1 MEDLD
6 FTQPSAPPPPPVNQP
21 AQSPIYDPVAA
32 MKFFKA
38 AGTVE
43 SVAAGTEFFAERQGG
58 GFFSAADRM
67 YLLLE
72 GTVALSVGGKSLDT
86 VKAGEI
92 FGELA
97 TITDSKRSATATA
110 KTACK
115 VIALDGG
122 QFQQGLQKAPGFALM
137 LMSIM
142 IGRVRLRL
150 ARLAML
156 KQAPAGGS
164 DTRRVFDNATLDE
177 IAAELGNP
185 QPLKFAAGHAI
196 FNAGE
201 PGVRMY
207 LPREGRVAIT
217 VDGKTLEQV
226 GPGGVFG
233 EMALVDSAKR
243 AASAVAETNCE
254 LMAVNRNQFL
264 ELVKTK
270 PAIGMS
276 LLKVLG
282 QRLQAVTVTR

>member
-6 FTQPSAPPPPPVNQP
+6 FTQPSTPPPPVNQP
-21 AQSPIYDPVAA
+21 AQSPLYDPVAA

-38 AGTVE
+38 AGTAE
-43 SVAAGTEFFAERQGG
+43 TVAADTEFFAERGGG
-58 GFFSAADRM
+58 GFFSADDRM

-86 VKAGEI
+86 VKPGEI

-97 TITDSKRSATATA
+97 TITDSKRSATAIA

-115 VIALDGG
+115 VIALDGR
-122 QFQQGLQKAPGFALM
+122 QFQQGLRKTPGFALM

-156 KQAPAGGS
+156 KQAPAGGG
-164 DTRRVFDNATLDE
+164 DARRVFDDDTLDE
-177 IAAELGNP
+177 IASELGNP
-185 QPLKFAAGHAI
+185 QLLKFPAGLTI
-196 FNAGE
+196 FHAGE

-207 LPREGRVAIT
+207 LPREGRVAINA
-217 VDGKTLEQV
+217 DGKTLTHV

-243 AASAVAETNCE
+243 AANAVAETNCS
-254 LMAVNRNQFL
+254 LMAVNRKQFL
-264 ELVKTK
+264 NLVQTK
-270 PAIGMS
+270 PAIGLS

-282 QRLQAVTVTR
+282 QRLQAVTVTK